1 VIRKTMVGGGIL
13 LVAILFFSQTG
24 VASEASGGIVFP
36 DAAGTDEVVG
46 CTGTVYVKDVEE
58 VTWTETEFTFTGE
71 ESYGGD
77 AKAIKVEPDLDLT
90 LKLQASFERE
100 NGCSIHL
107 GGWRTSGSASIS
119 GSVSGLKVE
128 EEYEEHE
135 GGGSYSYS
143 SSVPYVTMWG
153 EVFYSYSY
161 SDIYDYTTESYI
173 DWDYDPDA
181 VSTKYDASRDFSLG
195 TYYLVFDTP
204 AKCCGLQLLGGIRFG
219 NVSFDDTQHVNG
231 EFEKDNIGL
240 IEYTGDPE
248 NPENWDWWEEEYY
261 YNNYDL
267 KLTSS
272 VDTSGIGPLVG
283 VAGRC
288 KLTKKINVGIE
299 ASRSYILG
307 AVNREALFVDIDDIE
322 STYYEN
328 YYGEEYTGEGTD
340 YMKGEISFE
349 RNCTAIIPVTEGHID
364 LRYQLTDNLILSIGY
379 FYSLWQDV
387 PVPAQF
393 QYLRVTLE
401 EEEIPNVEDF
411 WIPNLKKD
419 ILVSGPKLELAWRF

>member
-24 VASEASGGIVFP
+24 ATSETSGGIVFAG
-36 DAAGTDEVVG
+36 AAGTDEVVG
-46 CTGTVYVKDVEE
+46 YTGTVYMKDVEE

-119 GSVSGLKVE
+119 GSVSGWKEE

-143 SSVPYVTMWG
+143 LSVPYVTMWG
-153 EVFYSYSY
+153 EIFYSYSY
-161 SDIYDYTTESYI
+161 SEIYGYYDYMEDSYGGG
-173 DWDYDPDA
+173 YDPEA
-181 VSTKYDASRDFSLG
+181 VSTKYDASRDVSLN
-195 TYYLVFDTP
+195 TYYLTLKTANPGIHLV
-204 AKCCGLQLLGGIRFG
+204 GGVRYAR
-219 NVSFDDTQHVNG
+219 VSFDDVQHVNG
-231 EFEKDNIGL
+231 EFEERYIDL
-240 IEYTGDPE
+240 YDYTGDPE
-248 NPENWDWWEEEYY
+248 NPENWDWWEEDYY

-307 AVNREALFVDIDDIE
+307 AVSREALFVDIDDVE
-322 STYYEN
+322 RSYYEN
-328 YYGEEYTGEGTD
+328 YYGEEYTEEGTD

-349 RNCTAIIPVTEGHID
+349 RNCTAIIPVTEGQID

-387 PVPAQF
+387 PMPAQF
-393 QYLRVTLE
+393 QYLRVGG
-401 EEEIPNVEDF
+401 EEIPNVENF
-411 WIPNLKKD
+411 WVPDPKKD
-419 ILVSGPKLELAWRF
+419 ILVSGPKLEIAWRF